1 MQTLRDPD
9 TGAEI
14 YDPLSFNATDARAL
28 REVALQ
34 KGTAEARRHLM
45 EILKAVREAASEE
58 AASCVS
64 YEVTGISYRH
74 HTVLLAMLKE
84 RFPNTTYTSDQRDGT
99 YFTIRW

>member
-9 TGAEI
+9 TGAET

-28 REVALQ
+28 RDIALQ
-34 KGTAEARRHLM
+34 KGTAEARHLM
-45 EILKAVREAASEE
+45 GILEAVKEAASEE

-64 YEVTGISYRH
+64 YEATGISYRH